1 MEPPLRVL
9 PISPLMVLAISGA
22 CVRLGRIAEA
32 AAFLVA
38 FDALLRPGE
47 LYALTAGD
55 VTWARGRAVL
65 SLRNTKSGQRKGA
78 TEMVSTI
85 VCQSHVTNIWLWAAL
100 RNKKPKDKLPKEF
113 FRLLIYVTCFTI

>member
-1 MEPPLRVL
+1 
-9 PISPLMVLAISGA
+9 MVLAISGA

-55 VTWARGRAVL
+55 VTWACGRAVL

-113 FRLLIYVTCFTI
+113 FRLLIYVTCFTL